1 MSSNFTVTDD
11 NGKLAYALRLNA
23 LGELFEAPPLDP
35 FVEQL
40 RTTSGVEDMIA
51 DLSTRRL
58 RNPLPTVATLQ
69 LPRAVIAT
77 DTAAT
82 AHTAMQRYCD
92 AQIAAAQRAI
102 AANNFNGRT
111 KLPIGLLASGVMVV
125 ALFVLLWLLPENLQ
139 PLIAVLAP
147 IVTIASWAAIWNPVE
162 TLLYENWEERR
173 AVQMHTTLR
182 EMDIKVIAAD

>member
-11 NGKLAYALRLNA
+11 NGKLAFALRLNA
-23 LGELFEAPPLDP
+23 LSELFEAPPLDP
-35 FVEQL
+35 FIEQL

-58 RNPLPTVATLQ
+58 RNPLPAVATLQ
-69 LPRAVIAT
+69 LPRAVITA
-77 DTAAT
+77 DTAA
-82 AHTAMQRYCD
+82 AAQLAMQRYCD
-92 AQIAAAQRAI
+92 RQIAAAQRAI
-102 AANNFNGRT
+102 AT

-125 ALFVLLWLLPENLQ
+125 ALLALLWLLPENLQ
-139 PLIAVLAP
+139 PLIAVLTP
-147 IVTIASWAAIWNPVE
+147 VVTIASWAAIWNPVE

-173 AVQMHTTLR
+173 AVQIHTTLR